1 MASAAEA
8 PEAEPGSRYRLGVI
22 CVLSAALF
30 TSTAGILV
38 RLVEQADG
46 WQLLAYRQVSF
57 TLVLFGSVVLL
68 YRGGLGRAFRA
79 CGVPGLVIAVAL
91 ASAFCTYVFALIA
104 TSVADV
110 VFVVS
115 ATPFVAGLLAWLVLR
130 EPIGHRLLL
139 AMIGAF
145 VGLSIMVGGGVGQG
159 APETHLRGQLM
170 ALASVVGYAIALVAI
185 RTRPKV
191 DMLPAVCLAGL
202 ISAVFALFMAGDLR
216 VTQQDL
222 AIGIALGVIQLGLQ
236 YILLTIGARHVRAA
250 EVALLTRVQA
260 ILAPLWVW
268 LGVGEVPAMTT
279 LIGGA
284 VLLLAVGLHAAWSLG
299 ARAGAATP
307 RQRKT
312 L

>member
-1 MASAAEA
+1 MTSAAEASAAE
-8 PEAEPGSRYRLGVI
+8 PGARYRFGVI

-57 TLVLFGSVVLL
+57 TFVLFGTVVLL
-68 YRGGLGRAFRA
+68 YRGGLGRACRA
-79 CGVPGLVIAVAL
+79 VGLHGLVIAVAL
-91 ASAFCTYVFALIA
+91 ATAFCTYVFALIA

-115 ATPFVAGLLAWLVLR
+115 ASPFVAGLLAWLVLR
-130 EPIGHRLLL
+130 EPIGLRLLL
-139 AMIGAF
+139 AMAGAF
-145 VGLSIMVGGGVGQG
+145 VGLSIMVGGGLGQG
-159 APETHLRGQLM
+159 APETQLRGQLM
-170 ALASVVGYAIALVAI
+170 ALVSVVGYAIALVAI
-185 RTRPKV
+185 RARPKI

-202 ISAVFALFMAGDLR
+202 LSAVFALFMAGDLR

-222 AIGIALGVIQLGLQ
+222 AIGIALGVVQLGLQ

-268 LGVGEVPAMTT
+268 LGVGEVPSLTT

-284 VLLLAVGLHAAWSLG
+284 VLLLAVGPHAVWSFG
-299 ARAGAATP
+299 ALSEAKAPLSG
-307 RQRKT
+307 
-312 L
+312 

>member
-1 MASAAEA
+1 MTASQGTAES
-8 PEAEPGSRYRLGVI
+8 PPVSRYRFGVI

-30 TSTAGILV
+30 TSSAGILV

-57 TLVLFGSVVLL
+57 TVVLFGSVLLL

-79 CGVPGLVIAVAL
+79 VGVQGLVISVAL

-110 VFVVS
+110 VFMLS
-115 ATPFVAGLLAWLVLR
+115 LSPFAAGLLAWLILR
-130 EPIGHRLLL
+130 EPIDLRLWL

-145 VGLSIMVGGGVGQG
+145 IGLAIMVGGGLGQR
-159 APETHLRGQLM
+159 APETQLQGQLM
-170 ALASVVGYAIALVAI
+170 ALASVVGYAIALVAM
-185 RTRPKV
+185 RSRPKV

-202 ISAVFALFMAGDLR
+202 LSAVFALFMAGDLR
-216 VTQQDL
+216 VTPQDL
-222 AIGIALGVIQLGLQ
+222 AIGIALGVFQLGLQ
-236 YILLTIGARHVRAA
+236 YILLTIGTRHVRAA
-250 EVALLTRVQA
+250 EVALLARVQA

-268 LGVGEVPAMTT
+268 IGVGEVPTLTT

-299 ARAGAATP
+299 APSEARGP
-307 RQRKT
+307 I
-312 L
+312 